1 MVQSHSML
9 SMTRPAIRYSP
20 DLDATIEAEVR
31 RMLIEH
37 YSPTYK
43 ERVEN
48 YVDMCLAT
56 EHFSERF
63 LYLESIV
70 GKDVF
75 NPHSAIL
82 ISGFGMGSE
91 MIMARQFGFGKVY
104 GVEVEHILVDTT
116 KIRLSQFSD
125 MYPSLYDGNRLP
137 YPDGQFMIV
146 TSGHVIE
153 HTSEPRIYLGEALRV
168 LASGGYL
175 YLEFPHRYYFME
187 LHTQLPS
194 LEWLP
199 RPWRNFTL
207 RALSSKISPLSEK
220 VKLRY
225 ESIVTTN
232 LQQISL
238 GGVLK
243 ILDKSGYSVKLIN
256 KVKAG
261 PGITR
266 CVICRN

>member
-1 MVQSHSML
+1 
-9 SMTRPAIRYSP
+9 MTSPAIRYSP
-20 DLDATIEAEVR
+20 DLDKNIEAEVR
-31 RMLIEH
+31 RMLVEH
-37 YSPTYK
+37 YKPTYK

-63 LYLESIV
+63 LYLRSLV
-70 GKDVF
+70 GEDVF
-75 NPHSAIL
+75 SPRSAIL

-104 GVEVEHILVDTT
+104 GVEVEPMLVDTT

-125 MYPSLYDGNRLP
+125 MYPSIYNGNTLP
-137 YPDGQFMIV
+137 YADEQFIIV
-146 TSGHVIE
+146 ASGHVIE
-153 HTSEPRIYLGEALRV
+153 HTSEPRVYLGEALRV
-168 LASGGYL
+168 LAPGGYL
-175 YLEFPHRYYFME
+175 FLEFPHRYYFME

-194 LEWLP
+194 FEWLP

-207 RALSSKISPLSEK
+207 RTLSSKISPLSER

-243 ILDKSGYSVKLIN
+243 ILDKSGYSVKLIS
-256 KVKAG
+256 KAKAG

-266 CVICRN
+266 CVIRRN